1 MRKDLPCPLRENVM
15 ICSFAAYDDYFI
27 IDKEKTVKTRS
38 MITGLV
44 VTVFV
49 AIVIVTAYAAIEG
62 AKKEGMVEYIGAQK
76 DIFVSGKA
84 ASVVSLE
91 VLEGLKGLYAMGPID
106 GLDGEITIFDSKPY
120 ITKVRD
126 SDYIHEDTFKHG
138 AFFLVWTE
146 QTKWKDVPVPSSVK
160 GYVDLQNFV
169 KAQAQSAGIDTTKPF
184 PFLLSGTPVEI
195 KWHIN
200 VDRTGGK
207 PITKELFEKSKEHFV
222 TKNELVDIVGFYS
235 EHHAGV
241 FLTQFAPAIKEGS
254 GMQNAI
260 HIHLIS
266 RVSKAAG
273 HIDDLTLGEGMVLRL
288 PRL

>member
-1 MRKDLPCPLRENVM
+1 MVPSL
-15 ICSFAAYDDYFI
+15 AAAVLVTF
-27 IDKEKTVKTRS
+27 V
-38 MITGLV
+38 V
-44 VTVFV
+44 VT
-49 AIVIVTAYAAIEG
+49 ASAAVKG
-62 AKKEGMVEYIGAQK
+62 AKKEGLVEYIGAQK
-76 DIFVSGKA
+76 DIFASGKA

-91 VLEGLKGLYAMGPID
+91 SLEGLKGLYAMGPID

-126 SDYIHEDTFKHG
+126 SGYVHEDTFKHG

-146 QTKWKDVPVPSSVK
+146 QSKWKDVPIPGSVK

-169 KAQAQSAGIDTTKPF
+169 KAQAQLAGIDTNKPF

-195 KWHIN
+195 QWHIN

-207 PITKELFEKSKEHFV
+207 PITKELFQKSKEHFV
-222 TKNELVDIVGFYS
+222 TNNEPVEIVGFYS

-273 HIDDLTLGEGMVLRL
+273 HIDDLVMGEGMVLRL
-288 PRL
+288 PQL